1 MKDGRKGRLARIAR
15 PNEHYA
21 VECSGFYFCL
31 EYMKL
36 GARKASNQET
46 STGTDKKKNL
56 PSQVPVAHACNP
68 SRQRSG
74 ESQFKASLGK

>member
-1 MKDGRKGRLARIAR
+1 VGLIYKKTPETMKDGRKGRLARIAR

-36 GARKASNQET
+36 GARKASNRET
-46 STGTDKKKNL
+46 STGTDKKKKSTQ
-56 PSQVPVAHACNP
+56 PGA
-68 SRQRSG
+68 SG
-74 ESQFKASLGK
+74 SCL